1 MTWVAKAVVVVL
13 AALVLVNAQC
23 LATCAVQPC
32 HSEPHKA
39 DPHAEKSNP
48 CHKNSGSRGNDKQ
61 SGCTH
66 ESLTGDAAK
75 KINTEQ
81 SPLVLAAASIQHDLV
96 TFSDARVYA
105 ANEPLILPS
114 VTIASKT
121 VLRI

>member
-1 MTWVAKAVVVVL
+1 MAKAVVVVL

-32 HSEPHKA
+32 HSQPHKA
-39 DPHAEKSNP
+39 DPHGDKSNP
-48 CHKNSGSRGNDKQ
+48 CHKNSGSQGSDKQ

-66 ESLTGDAAK
+66 ESLSGDAAK
-75 KINTEQ
+75 KIITEQ
-81 SPLVLAAASIQHDLV
+81 SPLLLAGAFVQHDLS
-96 TFSDARVYA
+96 TFSDTRVYA
-105 ANEPLILPS
+105 ASEPLLLPT

>member
-23 LATCAVQPC
+23 LATCAAQPC
-32 HSEPHKA
+32 HSQPRKA
-39 DPHAEKSNP
+39 DTHGEKSNP
-48 CHKNSGSRGNDKQ
+48 CHKNSGKSENDKQ

-81 SPLVLAAASIQHDLV
+81 SPLDLAAASVQRNLV
-96 TFSDARVYA
+96 IFNDARLYT